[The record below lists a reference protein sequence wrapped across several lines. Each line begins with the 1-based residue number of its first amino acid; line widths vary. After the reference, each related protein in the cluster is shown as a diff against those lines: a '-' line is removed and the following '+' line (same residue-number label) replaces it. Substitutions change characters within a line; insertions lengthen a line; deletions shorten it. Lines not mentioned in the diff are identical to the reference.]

1 MIDIIEIL
9 FKGKRID
16 NGEWVEGCYMTDEKN
31 KSTAYIGHIFG
42 VDDSVLIHDMD
53 FAQVFPETVCQY
65 TNFTDKTKWEELSES
80 EKKKFLSEWNYK
92 EGKLNTKENWNGRKI
107 WAHDIVEFEDTGEE
121 GYEYK
126 EGFDFKNRA
135 EVVYENGR
143 VKFSSFLSNN
153 SGVLDLM
160 NNYPDEFYETFEDCK
175 VIGNIFDDK
184 KLLKWG
190 NDEIKSS

>member
-1 MIDIIEIL
+1 MIEIL
-9 FKGKRID
+9 FRGKRID
-16 NGEWVEGCYMTDEKN
+16 NGEWVEGCYMTDEMN
-31 KSTAYIGHIFG
+31 KSTVYIGHIFG
-42 VDDSVLIHDMD
+42 VDGGVLIHDMD
-53 FAQVFPETVCQY
+53 FVQVIPESVCQY

-107 WAHDIVEFEDTGEE
+107 WVHDIVEFEDTGEE

-143 VKFSSFLSNN
+143 FKFSSFLSNN

-160 NNYPDEFYETFEDCK
+160 NNYPDEFCETFEDCK

-184 KLLKWG
+184 KLLEWG